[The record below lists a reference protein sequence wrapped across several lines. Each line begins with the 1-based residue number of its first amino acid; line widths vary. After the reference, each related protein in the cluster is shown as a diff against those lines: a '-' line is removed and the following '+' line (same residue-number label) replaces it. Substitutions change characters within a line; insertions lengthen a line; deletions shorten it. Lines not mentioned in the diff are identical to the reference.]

1 MTQPIR
7 QVGTDDTTYPNEEYS
22 VVITAGTETSHVRA
36 VKIQVCSYG
45 TAVARKVPLV
55 IIPSATATGAADNTN
70 NTITLTSEG
79 SGVLT
84 KPQDSGSLD
93 ILAETGTD
101 GLLELD
107 LTQSS
112 ATGTRY
118 LRVYINNRVFVS
130 DAIAFTGTF

>member
-22 VVITAGTETSHVRA
+22 VVFTVGTETSHVRA
-36 VKIQVCSYG
+36 VTIQVCSFG

-55 IIPSATATGAADNTN
+55 IVPSATATGAADDTN
-70 NTITLTSEG
+70 NAITLTSGG
-79 SGVLT
+79 SGVIV
-84 KPQDSGSLD
+84 KPQATDSLD

-101 GLLELD
+101 GALEID
-107 LTQSS
+107 MTQSS

-130 DAIAFTGTF
+130 SAIVFADTF